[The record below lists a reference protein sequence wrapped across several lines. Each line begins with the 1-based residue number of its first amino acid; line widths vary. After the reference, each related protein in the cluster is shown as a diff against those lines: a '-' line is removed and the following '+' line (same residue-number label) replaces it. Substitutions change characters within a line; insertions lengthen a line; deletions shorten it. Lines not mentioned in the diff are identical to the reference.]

1 MRGALLTREGTTS
14 SSFDDK
20 MDWRS
25 WFATKAKLTGKK
37 LQLAVAA
44 CEENVIESVAELR
57 ALANEDRR
65 EYEAAFPFAGV
76 RFAINAA
83 LKDGDQDDVIIQPI
97 DNLLKTTNE
106 DKPEAAPN
114 GVEED
119 KR

>member
-1 MRGALLTREGTTS
+1 
-14 SSFDDK
+14 

-57 ALANEDRR
+57 ALASRNRQ
-65 EYEAAFPFAGV
+65 EYKETFPV
-76 RFAINAA
+76 SSIRFAITEA
-83 LKDGDQDDVIIQPI
+83 LGNQQDEDDDASSVTKASMSQTRTARSSGD
-97 DNLLKTTNE
+97 
-106 DKPEAAPN
+106 
-114 GVEED
+114 EED

>member
-1 MRGALLTREGTTS
+1 
-14 SSFDDK
+14 

-57 ALANEDRR
+57 ALASRNRQ

-76 RFAINAA
+76 RFAITEA
-83 LKDGDQDDVIIQPI
+83 LDNQQD
-97 DNLLKTTNE
+97 E
-106 DKPEAAPN
+106 DADASSVTKASMSRTRTVRSS
-114 GVEED
+114 GYEED
-119 KR
+119 KW

>member
-1 MRGALLTREGTTS
+1 
-14 SSFDDK
+14 

-83 LKDGDQDDVIIQPI
+83 LNDRDQDDIFQPI
-97 DNLLKTTNE
+97 DNLLETTNHE
-106 DKPEAAPN
+106 QSRIPPSDVKGEN
-114 GVEED
+114 
-119 KR
+119 R